1 MSIRSRICTSRYG
14 VLRCSDDHGISI
26 LQHLAKG
33 LWKDLTDPHKPS
45 SCTCSLPAC
54 DGGVALHINRGNSN
68 CNNSKCNN
76 SKCSNS
82 KCSKHSNSSNS
93 SNMGVGVW
101 VSGAE
106 ICLCIFLAMSF
117 SDCLFC
123 GTCIYT
129 CTGRGATVL
138 NELFSQSCDDWYWF
152 ARQCG
157 IVVFAVS
164 TGEFTRRIC
173 ALPATHNRGTP
184 AVPSSE
190 LDGIGSRSDGGRMVA
205 LFQIQFVRKI
215 FRNHVNVNAKTP
227 KVSQRVWSTSQV
239 KLVALIQYI
248 YI

>member
-123 GTCIYT
+123 GTCIYMYLHLHGQRCHST
-129 CTGRGATVL
+129 QWIIFA
-138 NELFSQSCDDWYWF
+138 ELWWLILV
-152 ARQCG
+152 R
-157 IVVFAVS
+157 
-164 TGEFTRRIC
+164 
-173 ALPATHNRGTP
+173 P
-184 AVPSSE
+184 AVWHCCIRSFDRWIHPADLCSPRNTQSRHAGRPILRTWRNRITQRSMAEEWLPCFKSS
-190 LDGIGSRSDGGRMVA
+190 LCGKSSGTM
-205 LFQIQFVRKI
+205 
-215 FRNHVNVNAKTP
+215 
-227 KVSQRVWSTSQV
+227 
-239 KLVALIQYI
+239 
-248 YI
+248 